1 MIRFALLSVAALTH
15 EPPSALPWV
24 SGFRASAI
32 AADSTRVS
40 LEPGDPAMAVR
51 APDGSV
57 VVASAHG
64 GLVLADDRGRVI
76 ARSGALPFEGS
87 ADDVVALAVGDAQ
100 LGAPVVLVAVQ
111 RGGHRI
117 SAVLL
122 EAFRVNGARLER
134 VFAAPIELHDGNA
147 TAAGTVAFDDGGLVY
162 RAPSGR
168 ATTWRYDAVSG
179 RYERR

>member
-1 MIRFALLSVAALTH
+1 MIRFALLFIAAITH

-32 AADSTRVS
+32 AAESTR
-40 LEPGDPAMAVR
+40 VR

-57 VVASAHG
+57 VIASAHG

-76 ARSGALPFEGS
+76 ARTGALPFEGS

-117 SAVLL
+117 STVSL
-122 EAFRVNGARLER
+122 EAFRITGARLER

-147 TAAGTVAFDDGGLVY
+147 TATGAIAFDDGGLVY

-168 ATTWRYDAVSG
+168 ATTWRYDPVSG